1 MMKIQENIR
10 ILQFSNIVTTI
21 VVFFINML
29 ASSGFINNTTPGQL
43 SDNLPN
49 LFVPAGITFSILG
62 IIYLLLFLFII
73 YQARSVVK
81 TDVDKSNYL
90 HRIGWFFV
98 LSNFINIAWI
108 FSWHY
113 ELVPLSLFF
122 MIILLASL
130 LAIYL
135 RLEIGDYSYT
145 ISSRDRFFFTVPFR
159 VYLGWITVA
168 TVANV
173 TTFFVWIGIEPYDS
187 TAVLLTI
194 TMIFITT
201 FITALILY
209 RRKDIIFSLV
219 IVWAFIGIVIK
230 RLNPEYFVELN
241 VAAVAAISSIIILIM
256 ILLTILS
263 ERKKRK

>member
-1 MMKIQENIR
+1 MKIQENIR
-10 ILQFSNIVTTI
+10 ILQFSNIVTTVI
-21 VVFFINML
+21 VFFINML
-29 ASSGFINNTTPGQL
+29 ASSGFINNTTTGQL

-49 LFVPAGITFSILG
+49 LFVPAGITFSIWG
-62 IIYLLLFLFII
+62 IIYFLLFLFIT

-98 LSNFINIAWI
+98 LSNFVNIAWI

-122 MIILLASL
+122 MILLLASL
-130 LAIYL
+130 IAIYL

-145 ISSRDRFFFTVPFR
+145 ISSRDRFFFIVPFR

-173 TTFFVWIGIEPYDS
+173 TAFLVWIGVEPYNS
-187 TAVLLTI
+187 TSVLLTI
-194 TMIFITT
+194 AMIFITT
-201 FITALILY
+201 LVTVLILY
-209 RRKDIIFSLV
+209 RRKDIIFGLV
-219 IVWAFIGIVIK
+219 IIWAFIGIVIK
-230 RLNPEYFVELN
+230 RLNPDYFIELN
-241 VAAVAAISSIIILIM
+241 VATAAAISSLIIVITILI
-256 ILLTILS
+256 TILI
-263 ERKKRK
+263 ERKRK

>member
-1 MMKIQENIR
+1 
-10 ILQFSNIVTTI
+10 
-21 VVFFINML
+21 ML
-29 ASSGFINNTTPGQL
+29 ASSGFINNKTTGQL

-49 LFVPAGITFSILG
+49 LFVPAGITFSIWG

-98 LSNFINIAWI
+98 LSNFVNIGWI

-122 MIILLASL
+122 MILLLASL
-130 LAIYL
+130 IVIYL

-173 TTFFVWIGIEPYDS
+173 TAFLVWIGVEPYNSVSVLS
-187 TAVLLTI
+187 TI
-194 TMIFITT
+194 GMIFITT
-201 FITALILY
+201 FITGLILY
-209 RRKDIIFSLV
+209 RRKDIIFGLV
-219 IVWAFIGIVIK
+219 IIWAFIGIVIK
-230 RLNPEYFVELN
+230 RLNPYYFVELN
-241 VAAVAAISSIIILIM
+241 VAMAAAISSLIITITILIM
-256 ILLTILS
+256 ILI
-263 ERKKRK
+263 ERKRK

>member
-1 MMKIQENIR
+1 MKIQENIR
-10 ILQFSNIVTTI
+10 ILQFSNIVTTVI
-21 VVFFINML
+21 VFFINML
-29 ASSGFINNTTPGQL
+29 ASSGVINNTTPGQL

-49 LFVPAGITFSILG
+49 LFVPAGITFSIWG
-62 IIYLLLFLFII
+62 IIYLLLFLFIV

-81 TDVDKSNYL
+81 NDVDKSNYL

-98 LSNFINIAWI
+98 LSNFVNIAWI

-113 ELVPLSLFF
+113 ELVHLSLFF
-122 MIILLASL
+122 MILLLASL
-130 LAIYL
+130 ITIYF
-135 RLEIGDYSYT
+135 RLEIGNYSYT

-173 TTFFVWIGIEPYDS
+173 TTFLVWMGVEPYNS
-187 TAVLLTI
+187 VAVFLTI
-194 TMIFITT
+194 IMILITT

-209 RRKDIIFSLV
+209 RRKDIIFGLV

-230 RLNPEYFVELN
+230 RVSPDYFVELN
-241 VAAVAAISSIIILIM
+241 IATVAAISSLIIVIM
-256 ILLTILS
+256 ILLTILT
-263 ERKKRK
+263 ERKRT

>member
-1 MMKIQENIR
+1 MKIQENIR
-10 ILQFSNIVTTI
+10 ILQFSNIVTTVI
-21 VVFFINML
+21 VFFINML
-29 ASSGFINNTTPGQL
+29 ASSGFINNTTTGQL

-49 LFVPAGITFSILG
+49 LFVPAGITFSIWG
-62 IIYLLLFLFII
+62 IIYFLLFLFIT

-98 LSNFINIAWI
+98 LSNFVNIAWI

-122 MIILLASL
+122 MILLLASL
-130 LAIYL
+130 IAIYL

-145 ISSRDRFFFTVPFR
+145 ISSRDRFFFIVPFR

-173 TTFFVWIGIEPYDS
+173 TTFLVWIGVEPYNS
-187 TAVLLTI
+187 TSVLLTI
-194 TMIFITT
+194 AMIFITT
-201 FITALILY
+201 LVTVLILY
-209 RRKDIIFSLV
+209 RRKDIIFGLV
-219 IVWAFIGIVIK
+219 IIWAFIGIVIK
-230 RLNPEYFVELN
+230 RLNPDYFIELN
-241 VAAVAAISSIIILIM
+241 VATAAAISSLIIVITILI
-256 ILLTILS
+256 TILI
-263 ERKKRK
+263 ERKRK

>member
-1 MMKIQENIR
+1 MKIQENTG
-10 ILQFSNIVTTI
+10 ILQFSNIVTTVI
-21 VVFFINML
+21 VFFINML
-29 ASSGFINNTTPGQL
+29 ASSGFINNTTTGQL

-49 LFVPAGITFSILG
+49 LFVPAGITFSIWG

-113 ELVPLSLFF
+113 ELVPLSLFL
-122 MIILLASL
+122 MILLLASL
-130 LAIYL
+130 IAIYL

-173 TTFFVWIGIEPYDS
+173 TTFLVWMGVEPYNSAAVFS
-187 TAVLLTI
+187 TMTI
-194 TMIFITT
+194 IFITT

-209 RRKDIIFSLV
+209 RRKDIIFGLV

-230 RLNPEYFVELN
+230 RLNPAYFVEIN
-241 VAAVAAISSIIILIM
+241 VATVAAISSLIIVIM
-256 ILLTILS
+256 ILLTILR
-263 ERKKRK
+263 ERKRK